1 TFDGRKLTVNLS
13 LSKISLEN
21 RTLYTAFLKDITARK
36 KQEEEFAVLSLVANQ
51 TDNSVVITN
60 NRREIEYVNQG
71 FTRLTGYTPQEVV
84 GKKPGDFLQGEHT
97 DPETVS
103 RIRDALSKGNAFYEE
118 ILNYDKSGGSYWIS
132 LAVNPV
138 FAPDG
143 TIERYIS
150 IQANIDATKRQAL
163 ENDVRLQAIDKSN
176 IVMEWSPKGQLDF
189 ANTITYESFGAQAV
203 DQLKHTMGNL
213 FDLLAAEKVAQLKAG
228 EAVSSEIRFEQ
239 TGLDD
244 IVLSLSVTPLI
255 DIDGSVKKYLMY
267 GNDISE
273 RNKVVSD
280 TYDAMTQV
288 LEKIGRIIGNINSI
302 SEQTNLLA
310 LNAAIE
316 SARAGEAGR
325 GFAVV
330 ADEVRQL
337 SIRTTDSVKEIS
349 DLIEETRHHTERL
362 SEYMS

>member
-1 TFDGRKLTVNLS
+1 
-13 LSKISLEN
+13 
-21 RTLYTAFLKDITARK
+21 
-36 KQEEEFAVLSLVANQ
+36 
-51 TDNSVVITN
+51 
-60 NRREIEYVNQG
+60 
-71 FTRLTGYTPQEVV
+71 
-84 GKKPGDFLQGEHT
+84 
-97 DPETVS
+97 
-103 RIRDALSKGNAFYEE
+103 
-118 ILNYDKSGGSYWIS
+118 
-132 LAVNPV
+132 
-138 FAPDG
+138 
-143 TIERYIS
+143 
-150 IQANIDATKRQAL
+150 
-163 ENDVRLQAIDKSN
+163 
-176 IVMEWSPKGQLDF
+176 
-189 ANTITYESFGAQAV
+189 
-203 DQLKHTMGNL
+203 
-213 FDLLAAEKVAQLKAG
+213 
-228 EAVSSEIRFEQ
+228 
-239 TGLDD
+239 
-244 IVLSLSVTPLI
+244 
-255 DIDGSVKKYLMY
+255 MY

>member
-1 TFDGRKLTVNLS
+1 MGSCL
-13 LSKISLEN
+13 ISLV
-21 RTLYTAFLKDITARK
+21 RQL
-36 KQEEEFAVLSLVANQ
+36 
-51 TDNSVVITN
+51 NS
-60 NRREIEYVNQG
+60 Y
-71 FTRLTGYTPQEVV
+71 
-84 GKKPGDFLQGEHT
+84 
-97 DPETVS
+97 
-103 RIRDALSKGNAFYEE
+103 
-118 ILNYDKSGGSYWIS
+118 
-132 LAVNPV
+132 
-138 FAPDG
+138 
-143 TIERYIS
+143 
-150 IQANIDATKRQAL
+150 
-163 ENDVRLQAIDKSN
+163 
-176 IVMEWSPKGQLDF
+176 
-189 ANTITYESFGAQAV
+189 TYESFGAQAV